1 MVQPGKRRRVVR
13 RAESD
18 YDRTADRPD
27 FVSAFD
33 ETWDESGSDATR
45 EVALDE
51 EQPVEQPHNE
61 QFYREQTPPHYG
73 T

>member
-27 FVSAFD
+27 FVSAFY

-61 QFYREQTPPHYG
+61 QFYREQIPPHYG